1 MSHQNS
7 GFTPLLGMPEF
18 QVSDL
23 FTFDLQVLEFLSN
36 PDDGSRHEE
45 REQAVLELLHAGGLQ
60 QFEEE
65 KLLTLSENAKL

>member
-1 MSHQNS
+1 MYK
-7 GFTPLLGMPEF
+7 TKKAPLREGPNEWKLSWKWPL
-18 QVSDL
+18 SP
-23 FTFDLQVLEFLSN
+23 QVLEFLSN